1 MKCLEGQKWKGDEGV
16 GKGGGR
22 KSMEEIYR
30 RPNRVDVCGRG
41 FIEAYHTR
49 ASGFCNSKAFFG
61 LVSQVLD
68 DAAAGERA
76 ACDGRD
82 NNLAHISMCSL
93 SLSFDIPTLP
103 LGRCKVGMSY
113 RNASSVI
120 LV

>member
-1 MKCLEGQKWKGDEGV
+1 MGEWAKETGERAWKRFTTGPIALTYAV
-16 GKGGGR
+16 KALL
-22 KSMEEIYR
+22 
-30 RPNRVDVCGRG
+30 RP
-41 FIEAYHTR
+41 ITTR
-49 ASGFCNSKAFFG
+49 ASGFRNSKAFCG
-61 LVSQVLD
+61 LGTQVLD
-68 DAAAGERA
+68 DAAAGEGA

-93 SLSFDIPTLP
+93 SLSFAIPTLP